1 MKEVTR
7 IHIAKTS
14 YDIET
19 GAKKILETYLKT
31 LEAYSD
37 DTDIIDDIEIRI
49 TEILLERSVKKNGVI
64 TEADVKALKQQ
75 LGEPHEF
82 MGEGDIAI
90 GAVKNEIED
99 DDASRKLYRN
109 LDNAVFGG
117 VLSGVAAFFKINPVW
132 VRLIFIL
139 VAFASF
145 GTAILVYIVL
155 WIAVPPAK
163 TAADKLQMTGRPV
176 TITSIRELN
185 ENEAGKTAS
194 QNANVNPR
202 RVATMLSGIVCVFG
216 ALGAASLTLVGAF
229 AVAFGHH
236 GIFENP
242 GSGFF
247 IAAYVLAI
255 VSGTLLTVLFILLAY
270 ASFAQKMTKRVLVSV
285 SVVTV
290 LGLATFGTAVGLTQY
305 GSVRYDNL
313 VKANTHDTTITFPN
327 DGKAATGIAVD
338 APGVDVDYIVDPT
351 RTSASMRAISEN
363 VKDGTATLTME
374 GKTLKLKATKVR
386 SDMCVALWC
395 DSPQQV
401 VTIYG
406 PALEQITTSQK
417 SDISYRPQVQ
427 QQLTVNASESSDV
440 VITKGSIDTLNIDA
454 SDGSEVSA
462 TGSAVAHVAAT
473 VKSGATL
480 EFGTIETLA
489 LTDQKACPSN
499 SLSSIEVW
507 QVSGGAVTL
516 NGVMT
521 EAKSK
526 TLNCTRLSVESEDQ

>member
-19 GAKKILETYLKT
+19 SAKKVLETYLKT

-37 DTDIIDDIEIRI
+37 DTDIIEDIEIRI
-49 TEILLERSVKKNGVI
+49 TEILLERGVKKNGVI

-90 GAVKNEIED
+90 GAMKNEQED
-99 DDASRKLYRN
+99 DDVSRKLYRN
-109 LDNAVFGG
+109 TDNAVFGG
-117 VLSGVAAFFKINPVW
+117 VLSGIAAFFKINPVW

-163 TAADKLQMTGRPV
+163 TAADKLQMTGRSV

-185 ENEAGKTAS
+185 ENEAGKLTDS
-194 QNANVNPR
+194 NANVNPR
-202 RVATMLSGIVCVFG
+202 RVATVLSGIACVFG
-216 ALGAASLTLVGAF
+216 ALGAASLTLIGAF
-229 AVAFGHH
+229 AVAFGRH

-270 ASFAQKMTKRVLVSV
+270 ASFAQKMTKRVLISV
-285 SVVTV
+285 SVVIV

-313 VKANTHDTTITFPN
+313 VKANTHDTVIAFPSE
-327 DGKAATGIAVD
+327 GKNATGISID
-338 APGVDVDYIVDPT
+338 APGIDVQYIVDPL
-351 RTSASMRAISEN
+351 RVSASMRAISEN
-363 VKDGTATLTME
+363 AKDGTATLSVE

-417 SDISYRPQVQ
+417 SDIEYRPMVQ
-427 QQLTVNASESSDV
+427 QQLSIHTSESSDV
-440 VITKGSIDTLNIDA
+440 TITKGSIDTLTIDA

-462 TGSAVAHVAAT
+462 SGAAVAHVQAT

-480 EFGTIETLA
+480 EFGTIESLA

-507 QVSGGAVTL
+507 KVSGGTIML
-516 NGVMT
+516 NDIAI

-526 TLNCTRLSVESEDQ
+526 TLNCTRLSVESED

>member
-19 GAKKILETYLKT
+19 SAKKILETYLKT

-37 DTDIIDDIEIRI
+37 DTDIIEDIEIRI
-49 TEILLERSVKKNGVI
+49 TEILLERGVKKNGVI

-90 GAVKNEIED
+90 GAVKSEQED
-99 DDASRKLYRN
+99 DDVSRKLYRN
-109 LDNAVFGG
+109 TDNAVFGG
-117 VLSGVAAFFKINPVW
+117 VLSGIAAFFKINPVW

-185 ENEAGKTAS
+185 ENEAGKLTDS
-194 QNANVNPR
+194 NANVNPR
-202 RVATMLSGIVCVFG
+202 RVATVLSGIACVFG
-216 ALGAASLTLVGAF
+216 ALGAASLTLIGAF
-229 AVAFGHH
+229 AVAFGRH

-270 ASFAQKMTKRVLVSV
+270 ASFAQKMTKRVLISV
-285 SVVTV
+285 SVVIV

-313 VKANTHDTTITFPN
+313 VKANTHDTVIAFPSE
-327 DGKAATGIAVD
+327 GKNVTGINID
-338 APGVDVDYIVDPT
+338 APGIDVQYIVDPL
-351 RTSASMRAISEN
+351 RVSASMRAISEN
-363 VKDGTATLTME
+363 AKDGTATLSVE

-406 PALEQITTSQK
+406 PALEQIATSQK
-417 SDISYRPQVQ
+417 SDIEYRPMVQ
-427 QQLTVNASESSDV
+427 QQLAIHTSESSDV
-440 VITKGSIDTLNIDA
+440 TITKGSIDTLTIDA

-462 TGSAVAHVAAT
+462 SGAAVAHVQAT

-480 EFGTIETLA
+480 EFGTIESLA

-507 QVSGGAVTL
+507 KVSGGTIML
-516 NGVMT
+516 NDVAT

-526 TLNCTRLSVESEDQ
+526 TLNCTRLSVESED

>member
-37 DTDIIDDIEIRI
+37 DTDIIEDIEIRI
-49 TEILLERSVKKNGVI
+49 TEILLERGVKKNGVI

-90 GAVKNEIED
+90 GAIKHDSED
-99 DDASRKLYRN
+99 DDDISRKLYRN
-109 LDNAVFGG
+109 TENAVFGG
-117 VLSGVAAFFKINPVW
+117 VLSGIAAFFKINPVW

-163 TAADKLQMTGRPV
+163 TAADKLQMTGKPV

-185 ENEAGKTAS
+185 ENEAGKPAGTSADVTA
-194 QNANVNPR
+194 R
-202 RVATMLSGIVCVFG
+202 RVVTMLSGIACVIG
-216 ALGAASLTLVGAF
+216 ALGAAGLTLVGAF
-229 AVAFGHH
+229 AVAFGRHE
-236 GIFENP
+236 IFNNA
-242 GSGFF
+242 GAGFF

-270 ASFAQKMTKRVLVSV
+270 ASFAQKMTKRVLIST
-285 SVVTV
+285 SVVIV

-305 GSVRYDNL
+305 GSVRYDN
-313 VKANTHDTTITFPN
+313 VIKANTHETTITFPSE
-327 DGKAATGIAVD
+327 GKNATSLTVD
-338 APGVDVDYIVDPT
+338 APGVDVQYIVDLS
-351 RTSASMRAISEN
+351 RTTASMRAVSEN
-363 VKDGTATLTME
+363 ANDGNAALTIE

-417 SDISYRPQVQ
+417 SDIEYHPLTQK
-427 QQLTVNASESSDV
+427 QLAVSTSESSDV
-440 VITKGSIDTLNIDA
+440 TIAKGSIDTLVVDA
-454 SDGSEVSA
+454 ADGSEVMASGA
-462 TGSAVAHVAAT
+462 AVAHLQAT
-473 VKSGATL
+473 VKNGVTL

-489 LTDQKACPSN
+489 LTDQKACPAN

-507 QVSGGAVTL
+507 KVSSGAITL
-516 NGVMT
+516 NDVAT
-521 EAKSK
+521 EAHSK
-526 TLNCTRLSVESEDQ
+526 TLNCTKLSIESED